1 MMTING
7 NGEKYVVTTSKL
19 CKERVNE
26 YLALDSEIQQLR
38 MFLYMDLVICEF
50 DDNVLTCSNNY

>member
-1 MMTING
+1 MTING
-7 NGEKYVVTTSKL
+7 NGEKYAVTTSKL
-19 CKERVNE
+19 CEETVNE
-26 YLALDSEIQQLR
+26 YLTLDFEIQQLR